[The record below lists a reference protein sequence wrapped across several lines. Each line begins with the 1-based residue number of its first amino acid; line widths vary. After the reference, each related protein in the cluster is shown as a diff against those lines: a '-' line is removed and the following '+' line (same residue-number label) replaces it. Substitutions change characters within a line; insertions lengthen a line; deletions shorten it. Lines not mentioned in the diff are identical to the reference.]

1 MLPRRKGKETLS
13 DYRCSVAANEREGKE
28 TLSDYSCSVGS
39 KKKKETGDGLA
50 TISAVLA
57 QRRGN
62 SLAATVAVLAP
73 EEETER
79 RRLSDYSCSVG
90 VRRRNGKMTTTPL
103 LWCWARKR
111 KMATVGA
118 LAQKEMGDKVRKSGL
133 TYLSR
138 VD

>member
-1 MLPRRKGKETLS
+1 MQCWLE
-13 DYRCSVAANEREGKE
+13 EE
-28 TLSDYSCSVGS
+28 
-39 KKKKETGDGLA
+39 KETGDGLA
-50 TISAVLA
+50 TIAAV
-57 QRRGN
+57 RRGN

-90 VRRRNGKMTTTPL
+90 AKKGNEDSDYSCSVGARRKEREEDSDYSWCAKGKRKDDDYSTVAVL
-103 LWCWARKR
+103 ARKR

-118 LAQKEMGDKVRKSGL
+118 LAQKEMGDKVRQSEL

>member
-1 MLPRRKGKETLS
+1 MLCWLE
-13 DYRCSVAANEREGKE
+13 EE
-28 TLSDYSCSVGS
+28 
-39 KKKKETGDGLA
+39 KETGDGLA
-50 TISAVLA
+50 TIAAVLA

-90 VRRRNGKMTTTPL
+90 AKKEKEDSDYSCSVGARRRNGKITTTPL
-103 LWCWARKR
+103 LRCWARKR

-118 LAQKEMGDKVRKSGL
+118 WAQKEMGDKVRKSEL